1 MQMTVSRFGAGECE
15 QVCGYF
21 DRGPPRSTVAISRL
35 YGESVPFAPE
45 ESVTHAWGQ
54 VSGLQGKAHS
64 KKKKHVQAHM
74 TSVRVDVVQ
83 V

>member
-1 MQMTVSRFGAGECE
+1 MQLTVSRFGAGECE

-54 VSGLQGKAHS
+54 VSGFKVKLTPR
-64 KKKKHVQAHM
+64 KKNRLPSYTSHMSHM
-74 TSVRVDVVQ
+74 TSA
-83 V
+83 